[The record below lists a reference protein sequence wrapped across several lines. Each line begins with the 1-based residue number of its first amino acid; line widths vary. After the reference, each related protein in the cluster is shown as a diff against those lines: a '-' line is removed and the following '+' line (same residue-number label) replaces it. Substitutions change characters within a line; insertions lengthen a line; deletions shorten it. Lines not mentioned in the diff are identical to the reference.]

1 MYVHCTRMA
10 GDVDKAKGKLHLT
23 QSKVRSVLR
32 ALLLTVEFHELFKMW
47 QKRSLFFGKI
57 KINEKAKEEMGMFAI
72 VTAVVITASIALV
85 VAAEVSAEA
94 GL

>member
-47 QKRSLFFGKI
+47 RKRSP
-57 KINEKAKEEMGMFAI
+57 
-72 VTAVVITASIALV
+72 SSLV
-85 VAAEVSAEA
+85 K
-94 GL
+94 